1 MKLPVNC
8 VVVTVLP
15 GLNPCM
21 CHAGIEA
28 LHESVHDRCGAHFYD
43 KPFLFHQLLTGYFF
57 LSVTL
62 SENWRSISLKK
73 LPCLAII
80 SPGVLLIAGH
90 SNKFIPTLRLVF
102 VLKSSIG
109 LHYGV

>member
-1 MKLPVNC
+1 MTDV
-8 VVVTVLP
+8 
-15 GLNPCM
+15 
-21 CHAGIEA
+21 A
-28 LHESVHDRCGAHFYD
+28 LTSMTD
-43 KPFLFHQLLTGYFF
+43 LFFFINSLQGFF

-62 SENWRSISLKK
+62 SENWRIISFKKK

-109 LHYGV
+109 SHYLD